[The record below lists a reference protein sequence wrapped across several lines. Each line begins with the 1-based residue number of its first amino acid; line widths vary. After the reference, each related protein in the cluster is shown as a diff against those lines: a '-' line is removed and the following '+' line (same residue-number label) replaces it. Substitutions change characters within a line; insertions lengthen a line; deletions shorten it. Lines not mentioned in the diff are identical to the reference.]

1 MLISEYSSKLRKL
14 ISLAKVIYL
23 PAVIFFIAYLGWNN
37 RTIINDIFND
47 IDLAYLSICV
57 MIWLCLH
64 CLSPLFTT
72 ISFKQLGISLSYK
85 DAYFIHTTYLPAK
98 YLPGGIWHT
107 VARGQMYC
115 NHNISKDKVF
125 AYLLHENLLIAAVT
139 LTIGGFIVGVF
150 SDNTKISNLAFCL
163 SAFSFT
169 ILIAWPIVRKRF
181 FRKQFI
187 DLGIYHYVNCMLIIS
202 LYWLIASVSFVIF
215 LDIFPSIDSAC
226 HSIFTA
232 GTYIFSWGIG
242 FIAIFAPQGF
252 GISESVAAGLLCI
265 TVTPAAL
272 IVFLSSFRIIILF
285 ADLLAW
291 ATSKCIP
298 HKE

>member
-1 MLISEYSSKLRKL
+1 MLFSEYPSKLRKL

-23 PAVIFFIAYLGWNN
+23 PAVIFFIAYLSWNN
-37 RTIINDIFND
+37 RTIILDIFRH
-47 IDLAYLSICV
+47 IDFTYLSICV
-57 MIWLCLH
+57 LIWFFLH

-72 ISFKQLGISLSYK
+72 ISFRQLGISLSYK
-85 DAYFIHTTYLPAK
+85 DAYFIHITYLPAK

-115 NHNISKDKVF
+115 NHDIPKEKVF

-139 LTIGGFIVGVF
+139 LTLGGFIVGLF
-150 SDNTKISNLAFCL
+150 SENISVRYLAFCL
-163 SAFSFT
+163 SVFSFA
-169 ILIAWPIVRKRF
+169 ILIAWPVIRKRF
-181 FRKQFI
+181 LRKQFE
-187 DLGIYHYVNCMLIIS
+187 DVGIHHYVNCILVIS
-202 LYWLIASVSFVIF
+202 LYWIIASVSFVIF
-215 LDIFPSIDSAC
+215 LDIFPSIDSLC

-232 GTYIFSWGIG
+232 GTYIFSWGVG
-242 FIAIFAPQGF
+242 FIAVFAPQGF

-265 TVTPAAL
+265 TVAPAAL
-272 IVFLSSFRIIILF
+272 IVFLSSFRIIVLF

-298 HKE
+298 LRK